1 MGAFYNKSMSS
12 LCNTCGMPLM
22 GCGHCGQCQPKCGCE
37 DKCQKPC
44 GCPESILSIEAD
56 STDPAYLRFNLGG
69 RSVWYD
75 FTSVVK
81 AAETC
86 THLSTDLPS
95 RSLIY
100 DSECGRQTITARQ
113 LGSVLHLADI
123 GDVDESTI
131 KDNAVLVYRKDAD
144 CGENCD
150 GKNGWIGVDLTEE
163 GDEEIDYIM
172 GSDEDGKIKSLMPPA
187 DTGKTHYLT
196 WEANGKAHWAQIKPA
211 IAPPVDPVT
220 NTVCPVYFDPNT
232 GELVYVMKEAS

>member
-1 MGAFYNKSMSS
+1 MCSM
-12 LCNTCGMPLM
+12 CGMPLM

-37 DKCQKPC
+37 NKCQKRC

-75 FTSVVK
+75 FGPVVK

-86 THLSTDLPS
+86 THLSTDITS
-95 RSLIY
+95 RTLIY
-100 DSECGRQTITARQ
+100 DAECGRETLSARQ
-113 LGSVLHLADI
+113 LGSILHLADI

-131 KDNAVLVYRKDAD
+131 KDNAVLVYRKDAN

-150 GKNGWIGVDLTEE
+150 GKNGWIGIDLTEE
-163 GDEEIDYIM
+163 ADEEIDYIM
-172 GSDEDGKIKSLMPPA
+172 GSDEDGQIKSLIPPA
-187 DTGKTHYLT
+187 DTRKTHYLT

-211 IAPPVDPVT
+211 TAPPVDPST
-220 NTVCPVYFDPNT
+220 PNTVYRVYFDKST
-232 GELVYVMKEAS
+232 GELVYVAEEVQ